1 MFVTLWNVQM
11 EKKLRKNKLFVSAA
25 TEKKNMTSES
35 IENSKPIHSV
45 FHLTHMGV
53 FEKFL

>member
-1 MFVTLWNVQM
+1 M